1 MSNTFNYSGPW
12 TGKGKG
18 KCSTAELSDNVRI
31 GSERV
36 NTHTDLSSPPWYR
49 RAAYIS
55 WGMDTDMPQR
65 RSEVMYKLVQ
75 HSVKRGGKKG
85 VHAVAMGT

>member
-18 KCSTAELSDNVRI
+18 KCSTAALSDNVRI

-36 NTHTDLSSPPWYR
+36 NTHTDLLSPPWYR
-49 RAAYIS
+49 RAAYLS
-55 WGMDTDMPQR
+55 WGMDIDATQR
-65 RSEVMYKLVQ
+65 RSEVMYKLGQ
-75 HSVKRGGKKG
+75 HSVKGETKG